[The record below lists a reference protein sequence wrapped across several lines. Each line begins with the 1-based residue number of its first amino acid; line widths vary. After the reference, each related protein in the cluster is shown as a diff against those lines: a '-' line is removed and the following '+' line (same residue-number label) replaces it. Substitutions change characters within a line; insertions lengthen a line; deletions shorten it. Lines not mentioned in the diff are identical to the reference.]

1 MVDRFIFPSKWVA
14 GAQCYNKDMTKGGK
28 TTLPTMYLSAPA
40 TVLPGDGVDNEDVI
54 AKVRKSFRGK
64 ASEWTMIEQSI
75 RYVFDRCNSKV
86 RYLQS
91 DTVLS
96 PGAFAAQAAAAC
108 LEGSEIAAS
117 DVDLLVYGG
126 IARDAFE
133 PATAAEVAGRLG
145 ARPLHVLDVTCA
157 CAGLIEALHVVA
169 GYFALHDEIRTALV
183 CAGEITR
190 DRVTYDI
197 QSLEDVAVD
206 VAGLTLGNAAAAFL
220 VTREPLAGGG
230 ARVVGLT
237 HKTLSEN
244 WELCRAPVDGHFES
258 KSKELFALG
267 VHVPPEIRRLLDG
280 AGWSADEVDH
290 YAFHQPSEA
299 SVERVLTELGARPQA
314 GVYTHS
320 LFGNTATTSWVLAL
334 DHRLKEGAVEA
345 GDKLVLASAAAGF
358 TIVSAAAVWED
369 K

>member
-1 MVDRFIFPSKWVA
+1 M
-14 GAQCYNKDMTKGGK
+14 
-28 TTLPTMYLSAPA
+28 TLPAMYLSAPA
-40 TVLPGDGVDNEDVI
+40 TVLPGIGVDNDEVI
-54 AKVRKSFRGK
+54 ARVRKSFRGK
-64 ASEWTMIEQSI
+64 TEDWTPIEQSI
-75 RYVFDRCNSKV
+75 RYVFDRCNSKL
-86 RYLQS
+86 RYLEP
-91 DTVLS
+91 DTALS
-96 PGAFAAQAAAAC
+96 PGEFAAQAAAAC
-108 LEGSEIAAS
+108 LDANGVSAT
-117 DVDLLVYGG
+117 DLDLLVYGG

-145 ARPLHVLDVTCA
+145 ARPLQVLDVTCA

-220 VTREPLAGGG
+220 VTREPLPGGG
-230 ARVVGLT
+230 ARIVGMT

-244 WELCRAPVDGHFES
+244 WALCRAPVDGHFES

-267 VHVPPEIRRLLDG
+267 IHVPPEIRRLLDD
-280 AGWSADEVDH
+280 AGWSPEDVPH

-299 SVERVLTELGARPQA
+299 SVERVLTEIGAKPNA

-334 DHRLKEGAVEA
+334 DHRIKEGAVQS
-345 GDKLVLASAAAGF
+345 GDKIVLASAAAGF
-358 TIVSAAAVWED
+358 TIVSAAAVWE
-369 K
+369 KP

>member
-1 MVDRFIFPSKWVA
+1 MSQA
-14 GAQCYNKDMTKGGK
+14 GKVR
-28 TTLPTMYLSAPA
+28 LPTMYLSVPS
-40 TVLPGDGVDNEDVI
+40 TVLPGDGINNEDVI
-54 AKVRKSFRGK
+54 ERVRKVFRGK
-64 ASEWTMIEQSI
+64 DSEWIPIEQSI

-86 RYLQS
+86 RYLET
-91 DTVLS
+91 DTELS
-96 PGAFAAQAAAAC
+96 PGEFAAQAAAAC
-108 LEGSEIAAS
+108 LDRNGVAAT

-220 VTREPLAGGG
+220 VTREPLPSGG
-230 ARVVGLT
+230 ARILGFVHT
-237 HKTLSEN
+237 TLSEN
-244 WELCRAPVDGHFES
+244 WALCRAPVDGHFES

-267 VHVPPEIRRLLDG
+267 VHVPPEIRRLL
-280 AGWSADEVDH
+280 AEVGWSADEVDH

-299 SVERVLTELGARPQA
+299 SVERVLTELGARPEA

-334 DHRLKEGAVEA
+334 ENRLEQGAVHA
-345 GDKLVLASAAAGF
+345 GDKIVLASAAAGF
-358 TIVSAAAVWED
+358 TIVGAAAVWED
-369 K
+369 T